1 MVLLDHRLR
10 LPDLN
15 ANKIMIPSYTNSL
28 TLQGVI
34 RFVIGFTTVGI
45 ALFLLWYF
53 SDVVIYILVSAVL
66 AIMFRPMV
74 NALNSIRIK
83 KRVLARGFAAL
94 ITLLVIWILFLLLFS
109 LLVPLIFSKIYQLTN
124 IDFNTVLH
132 SIQEP
137 VLYVQHYI
145 QNLLSIPESNVDIGD
160 SLIQWGKNVIDMST
174 INGAFSSIIGLLA
187 SSVIT
192 FFSVSFITF
201 FFLKDE
207 NLFFSMVSSMFPS
220 KYDENVKRAL
230 NSISFLLSRYFV
242 GLLAESSL
250 IAISVS
256 VAMICFGM
264 KPSDAFFIGIIMGV
278 MNVVPYAG
286 PFMGAC
292 FSVFLGVVTP
302 IESLG
307 IGSTVCVII
316 GSLAV
321 IKGIDDFVLQ
331 PTLYSERVKAHPL
344 EVFIVILLSGYV
356 AGIVGMLLA
365 IPSYTVL
372 RVFGKEFFSQYSLV
386 QKLTKEL

>member
-1 MVLLDHRLR
+1 MVS
-10 LPDLN
+10 
-15 ANKIMIPSYTNSL
+15 PSYSNSL
-28 TLQGVI
+28 TLYGVI
-34 RFVIGFTTVGI
+34 KYIIGFATVGI

-53 SDVVIYILVSAVL
+53 SDVVIYILISAIL

-74 NALNSIRIK
+74 NGLARIK
-83 KRVLARGFAAL
+83 IKRRVLSRSFAAL
-94 ITLLVIWILFLLLFS
+94 ITLFVIWALFAFLFS

-124 IDFNTVLH
+124 IDFNSVLS

-137 VLYVQHYI
+137 VLYVQHYV
-145 QNLLSIPESNVDIGD
+145 QNLLSLPESDIDINESLVQWVSGVVDF
-160 SLIQWGKNVIDMST
+160 ST
-174 INGAFSSIIGLLA
+174 INSAFSSIIGLVA

-207 NLFFSMVSSMFPS
+207 SLFFSMVSSMFPS
-220 KYDENVKRAL
+220 KYDENVMRAL
-230 NSISFLLSRYFV
+230 NSISYLLSRYFV
-242 GLLAESSL
+242 GLLAESTL
-250 IAISVS
+250 IAILVS
-256 VAMICFGM
+256 IAMICFGM
-264 KPSDAFFIGIIMGV
+264 HASDAFFIGIVMGV

-292 FSVFLGVVTP
+292 FAVFLGVVSP

-307 IGSTVCVII
+307 VGSTVCVIVS
-316 GSLAV
+316 SLAV

-386 QKLTKEL
+386 RKLTKEL

>member
-1 MVLLDHRLR
+1 
-10 LPDLN
+10 
-15 ANKIMIPSYTNSL
+15 MIPSYTNSL